1 MNPETRTCK
10 NCSRSFAIEPEDL
23 DFYQKMDVPAPTQC
37 PECRCIRRMVHRNER
52 NLYRRKCDITG
63 KDIISIYRPE
73 CAFKVADREHYFSDA
88 FDPMQYGRDFDFS
101 QPFFAQFLEFLK
113 IVPLPSLYIQASQ
126 NCDYNQDMSRSA
138 NCYLCSRTH
147 DSNNMLYTYR
157 GNKSSYCADCFQ
169 VKEQSEYLYE
179 CFDTNASNNSKFL
192 HNCEKCSES
201 LFLYNCSGCVNCF
214 MCTDLRNKQYCFKN
228 EQYSRDEYNAIVMKY
243 NLATYSGQ
251 KQALKEFEEFIL
263 KFPRKNLSILRSVNV
278 FGDFIKDSK
287 NCRNSYNI
295 KKCEDCAYIW
305 DQMDYSNSMDAY
317 SGGRNS
323 SLVYEA
329 TSTTAANKCMFT
341 VRAAD
346 SRECSYSWFLK
357 NCSNCFACSGL
368 SNKEYCILNK
378 QYTKEEYI
386 ELRDKII
393 AHMRQTSE
401 YGEYFPVSSSPFPY
415 NDTVAQEYFPK
426 TKKEA
431 TGAGFD
437 WVDPAE
443 KSYVP
448 TLQIDGIPEHI
459 ADVTDSILKETVTC
473 EHAGSC
479 THGCTKAFRVIKD
492 ELEFYRRMKIPVPR
506 QCPNCRYYRRLA
518 YRNPTKLRNE
528 TCMCDGL
535 HSTNGV
541 YKNNNE
547 HEHGASTCGLVFE
560 TTYQKGKGTIIYCDA
575 CYKKEV
581 F

>member
-1 MNPETRTCK
+1 MENKLCT
-10 NCSRSFAIEPEDL
+10 NCSQNFNIEPEDF
-23 DFYQKMDVPAPTQC
+23 DFYQKVQVPPPTQC
-37 PECRCIRRMVHRNER
+37 PVCRCIRRMVHRNER

-63 KDIISIYRPE
+63 KDIISIYRPDSP
-73 CAFKVADREHYFSDA
+73 FTVVDREYFFSDA
-88 FDPMQYGRDFDFS
+88 FDPMVYGTDFDFS
-101 QPFFAQFLEFLK
+101 RPFFDQFLEFVRK
-113 IVPLPSLYIQASQ
+113 VPVPSLYVQASQ

-147 DSNNMLYTYR
+147 DSQNMLYTYR
-157 GNKSSYCADCFQ
+157 GNKSSYCTDCFQ

-214 MCTDLRNKQYCFKN
+214 MCTDLRGKQYCFKN
-228 EQYSRDEYNAIVMKY
+228 EQYSREEYTAIVAKY

-251 KQALKEFEEFIL
+251 KAALKEFEEFIL
-263 KFPRKNLSILRSVNV
+263 KYPRKHLSVLRSVNV
-278 FGDFIKDSK
+278 SNSDFVKDSK
-287 NCRNSYNI
+287 NCRHSYNI
-295 KKCEDCAYIW
+295 KKCEDCAYLW

-329 TSTTAANKCMFT
+329 TSTTAANNCKFT

-346 SRECSYSWFLK
+346 SRDCLYSWFLK

-378 QYTKEEYI
+378 QYTKEEYT

-393 AHMRQTSE
+393 AHMQKEGE
-401 YGEYFPVSSSPFPY
+401 YGEYFPISFSPFPY

-426 TKKEA
+426 TKEEA
-431 TGAGFD
+431 LSSGFT

-448 TLQIDGIPEHI
+448 TLQIDSIPEHI
-459 ADVTDSILKETVTC
+459 ADVTDAILKETVAC
-473 EHAGSC
+473 EDIGNC
-479 THGCTKAFRVIKD
+479 THGCTKAFRITKD

-506 QCPNCRYYRRLA
+506 KCPNCRYYRRLA
-518 YRNPTKLRNE
+518 YRNPTTIRE
-528 TCMCDGL
+528 IVCMCDGTT
-535 HSTNGV
+535 STNGV
-541 YKNNNE
+541 YKNNSE
-547 HEHGASTCGLVFE
+547 HEHGSGSCAKPIE
-560 TTYQKGKGTIIYCDA
+560 TSFAEGTKTIIYCEA
-575 CYKKEV
+575 CYRKEV